1 MCGINA
7 IIHYDLYDM
16 KQGQVY
22 SDRYDDASAVWVMVS
37 AILMFFMVSVH
48 VAIGLD
54 KSIYYRTEREY
65 I

>member
-1 MCGINA
+1 
-7 IIHYDLYDM
+7 M